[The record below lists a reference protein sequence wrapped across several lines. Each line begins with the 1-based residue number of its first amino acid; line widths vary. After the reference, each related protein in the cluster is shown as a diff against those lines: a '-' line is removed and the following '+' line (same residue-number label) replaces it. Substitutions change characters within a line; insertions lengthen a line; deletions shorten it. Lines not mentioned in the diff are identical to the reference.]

1 MFGDFVFLSKPNQI
15 KRIKEQDL
23 KCSNEYVCNKKS
35 DSCLTFKEVID
46 IKCNVRKKN
55 EE

>member
-15 KRIKEQDL
+15 KWIKEQDL

-46 IKCNVRKKN
+46 IKCNVRKKK
-55 EE
+55 